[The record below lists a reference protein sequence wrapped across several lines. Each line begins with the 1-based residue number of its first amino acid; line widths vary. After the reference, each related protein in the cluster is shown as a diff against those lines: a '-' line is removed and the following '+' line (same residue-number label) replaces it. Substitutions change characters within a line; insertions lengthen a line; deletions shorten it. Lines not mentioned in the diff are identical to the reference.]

1 MDLVK
6 GTSPK
11 IIGAGLIAVGAIA
24 AAGLVMQRDQL
35 QAQNAHLQQ
44 VVQQEALRELP
55 VIVGFRKPLWGT
67 GQIAEI
73 RNIAGL
79 GMAVNAHIVDAASHQ
94 PRDFTVNI
102 DRGRVAEL
110 GRREG
115 YTFEPGDQLTLAHDG
130 YKSKV
135 WIVPSL

>member
-11 IIGAGLIAVGAIA
+11 IIGAGLIVVGAIA

-55 VIVGFRKPLWGT
+55 VIVGFRKPLFGT
-67 GQIAEI
+67 GKTAEI
-73 RNIAGL
+73 TNVAGVS
-79 GMAVNAHIVDAASHQ
+79 MAVNAHIVDAASHQ

-102 DRGRVAEL
+102 DPGHLAEL

-130 YKSKV
+130 YKSKM
-135 WIVPSL
+135 WIVP